1 MTMTVKEMVEKL
13 RVNYLVE
20 IRVNNFKV
28 ICVEKNNINMVKDEL
43 LSKEVDNWGV
53 DNTGRLFATMDKIFL
68 DIKEEKE
75 NVYERNRSKGQN

>member
-1 MTMTVKEMVEKL
+1 MTVKEMVEKL

-53 DNTGRLFATMDKIFL
+53 DSTKRTYETMDKIFL
-68 DIKEEKE
+68 DIKEE
-75 NVYERNRSKGQN
+75 